1 MKTAL
6 RYLAQA
12 VMYGAFFAFVGYFS
26 TAPRFEHLKADEAL
40 VRISFSH
47 AAQRVGE
54 CRERSDEELAK
65 LAPNM
70 RLRTVC
76 PRERAPVI
84 LEIDMDGKPLYKIVA
99 TPTGLQKDGQS
110 TVYRRMTVK
119 SGQRHFVARLSDHS
133 SGAFNFTKEFS
144 VDLAPGKVMVLD
156 FNASQGGFIVHQ
168 G

>member
-12 VMYGAFFAFVGYFS
+12 VLYGVFFAFVGYFS
-26 TAPRFEHLKADEAL
+26 TAPRFEHLKPDEAL
-40 VRISFSH
+40 IRVSISH

-76 PRERAPVI
+76 PRERAPLR
-84 LEIDMDGKPLYKIVA
+84 LEIDMDGKPLYHITA
-99 TPTGLQKDGQS
+99 QPTGLQKDGNA
-110 TVYRRMTVK
+110 TIYRRLVVK
-119 SGQRHFVARLSDHS
+119 SGQRQFVARLSDHS
-133 SGAFNFTKEFS
+133 TGAVTFSKEFTI
-144 VDLAPGKVMVLD
+144 DLGPGRVMVLD
-156 FNASQGGFIVHQ
+156 FNGAQGGFVVHQ